1 MNYELSRLGISAL
14 TAMQQDMLA
23 TARKGASVVLL
34 SPTGSGKTLAYLL
47 PLLQKLD
54 AKSDALQ
61 ALIIVPSRELAMQ
74 TADVARRLCSELR
87 VCACYGGRPAM
98 EEHQQMRSL
107 KPHLVAAT
115 PGRLLDHL
123 QKDNLP
129 TQDVSTLVI
138 DEFDKSLE
146 LGFREQ
152 MQSILSLLP
161 RLSQR
166 ILLSATDAE
175 EIPAFVGTKDY
186 VRLDFLDHERDDR
199 ISLRIVKSP
208 EKDKLQTLFRLLCK
222 LGTQKSLVFVGY
234 RESVERVAGFLE
246 KQGIMADGFHGGM
259 EQRDRER
266 ALYRFMNGSSN
277 VLVSTDLASRG
288 LDIEAVDNIIHYH
301 LPLNEEVC
309 THRNGRTAR
318 WDMQGSAYFIL
329 GPEEQ
334 LNPSLFP
341 SALSPY
347 PSSEKDGRKG
357 SCQLIEESLSPRR
370 ENGGRLEDSQE
381 TTPPLPL
388 WVTLYIGKGK
398 KDKLSRGDIVGF
410 LTKQGGLEASQ
421 IGRIDVLPHWSYVA
435 VERAA
440 ARDLLAR
447 IKGLKIK
454 GQKTIYALAGR

>member
-1 MNYELSRLGISAL
+1 MNYELSRLGIYAL
-14 TAMQQDMLA
+14 NAMQQDMLQ

-47 PLLQKLD
+47 PLLEKLD
-54 AKSDALQ
+54 AKADSLQ
-61 ALIIVPSRELAMQ
+61 AVVIVPSRELAMQ

-87 VCACYGGRPAM
+87 VSACYGGRPAM
-98 EEHQQMRSL
+98 EEHQQMRGL

-123 QKDNLP
+123 EKGNIVAD
-129 TQDVSTLVI
+129 DVVSIVI

-146 LGFREQ
+146 LGFCEQ
-152 MQSILSLLP
+152 MHDILSLLP
-161 RLSQR
+161 IRAQR

-175 EIPAFVGTKDY
+175 EIPSFVGTNDY
-186 VRLDFLDHERDDR
+186 VRLDFLDEDGDDR
-199 ISLRIVKSP
+199 LHLCLVKSP
-208 EKDKLQTLFRLLCK
+208 EKDKLQTLYRLLCT
-222 LGTQKSLVFVGY
+222 LGAQKSLVFVGY
-234 RESVERVAGFLE
+234 RESVERVGSFLE
-246 KQGIMADGFHGGM
+246 KQGLQADIFHGGM

-266 ALYRFMNGSSN
+266 ALYRFMNGSVG

-288 LDIEAVDNIIHYH
+288 LDITSVDNIIHYH
-301 LPLNEEVC
+301 LPLNEEAC

-318 WDMQGSAYFIL
+318 WDATGSAFFIL
-329 GPEEQ
+329 GPEER
-334 LNPSLFP
+334 LPEYIAEEVETVGLPARVPSP
-341 SALSPY
+341 A
-347 PSSEKDGRKG
+347 E
-357 SCQLIEESLSPRR
+357 
-370 ENGGRLEDSQE
+370 
-381 TTPPLPL
+381 PL

-435 VERAA
+435 VRRTL
-440 ARDLLAR
+440 ARELLSR

-454 GQKTIYALAGR
+454 GLKTIYALAGN